1 MAFIGTVKNLQGQGI
16 KDATVD
22 IVSVNAIAHPTTYAH
37 IHLPW
42 QWQADGDGVYDI
54 QYPDREEPNDRGK
67 ILANPDG
74 TFSYRGILPTA
85 YPIVCCLSPSFH
97 LNLTDVCLFR
107 SQVTALLGTFCM
119 R

>member
-1 MAFIGTVKNLQGQGI
+1 MCFIGTVKNLKGEGI

-22 IVSVNAIAHPTTYAH
+22 VVSIALTLRAYWQPTHRSPSNVAH
-37 IHLPW
+37 V

-67 ILANPDG
+67 ILAKPDG

-85 YPIVCCLSPSFH
+85 YPIVRFTTLYRPVIHS
-97 LNLTDVCLFR
+97 
-107 SQVTALLGTFCM
+107 
-119 R
+119 

>member
-1 MAFIGTVKNLQGQGI
+1 MYFSGTVKNLAGEAV

-22 IVSVNAIAHPTTYAH
+22 IVRALCSPCDVRSHSC
-37 IHLPW
+37 

-85 YPIVCCLSPSFH
+85 YPIVS
-97 LNLTDVCLFR
+97 
-107 SQVTALLGTFCM
+107 LGGLM
-119 R
+119 MSA